1 MRIFTE
7 FELREKYRNNPF
19 SSFHLPAG
27 CRLTPA
33 AAQFL
38 SDRKISVEREEA
50 ASQAHRPEKEAFGS
64 KDNAGQGYIL
74 PDGRVCRDKPEHM
87 THLRGRELV
96 DKRDPRIRLRGK
108 LDSLQ
113 AQIIDTVIE
122 FEMIGHAQAAR
133 QLKSLLELA
142 RALMRAEVTGEM
154 LPAPSFD
161 GLGSGVIREISH
173 HPEKHLGVKHFLP
186 SPAHGRLMSR
196 LNLLRTAVRETELAA
211 ADAFCREDGETE
223 RKDIIENLNRMS
235 SMVYIMMC
243 RLLAG
248 DSHASPQ

>member
-19 SSFHLPAG
+19 STFHLPAG

-33 AAQFL
+33 AVQFL
-38 SDRKISVEREEA
+38 NDRKIKVEEEEVKSPVPRQAKEVVSHKDTA
-50 ASQAHRPEKEAFGS
+50 AK
-64 KDNAGQGYIL
+64 GYIL
-74 PDGRVCRDKPEHM
+74 PDGRVSQEKPEHM

-96 DKRDPRIRLRGK
+96 DKRNARIRFRGK

-113 AQIIDTVIE
+113 AQIIDTIIE
-122 FEMIGHAQAAR
+122 FEMIGHSQGVR

-142 RALMRAEVTGEM
+142 RALMRAEVVGEQ
-154 LPAPSFD
+154 LPEPSFD
-161 GLGSGVIREISH
+161 GLDSDTIREMSH

-186 SPAHGRLMSR
+186 SPAHGRMMSR

-211 ADAFCREDGETE
+211 ADVFCGEEGKTE
-223 RKDIIENLNRMS
+223 RKDIIQNLNRMS

-243 RLLAG
+243 QLLAG
-248 DSHASPQ
+248 RPAIGQ